1 MNEEMSEQLA
11 DALQSMQSK
20 ISLLAQGQL
29 FICTFLAEKFGA
41 DFQMGFV
48 QTMLEDDELRNDFTE
63 FINQSDDDAMK
74 SQMIEMNEW
83 YREEK
88 GA

>member
-1 MNEEMSEQLA
+1 MNEEMSENLA
-11 DALQSMQSK
+11 EALNNLASK
-20 ISLLAQGQL
+20 ISLLANGQL

-41 DFQMGFV
+41 DFQKGFV
-48 QTMLEDDELRNDFTE
+48 QAMLDDDGLRNDFTE
-63 FINQSDDDAMK
+63 FVNESDDDDMK

-83 YREEK
+83 YREER